1 MKTDREK
8 EQLARNVE
16 KLGSVVLD
24 SLDREVGKT
33 YDNQRRL
40 EGEAKELEAKVVAF
54 SKDIK
59 RWMTLYGSFNDA
71 LKELGDVKNWAQGI
85 ETDLNSISDTLGRVI
100 DKQSS
105 SSSRETKTP
114 ERD

>member
-59 RWMTLYGSFNDA
+59 RKRRHLS
-71 LKELGDVKNWAQGI
+71 KHV
-85 ETDLNSISDTLGRVI
+85 DTSSWPEIKKHNVVTVRV
-100 DKQSS
+100 
-105 SSSRETKTP
+105 
-114 ERD
+114 